1 MQNKKWPYPGA
12 RWWKFDFHTHTPES
26 KDTPWHTLIGTESE
40 LTPEKWLQKYMDA
53 EVDCVAITDHNSG
66 AWIDKLKD
74 AYKRMRQQAA
84 PGFRELHLF
93 PGVEISVNGGFHL
106 LVILDKNKTASDIN
120 DLLAKVYY
128 EGTNGD
134 SNGVTRKSPTE
145 VIEAALE
152 ADGIPIPAHAD
163 SRKGLLRVE
172 ESNPASP
179 VLDANTIKQV
189 LEQPGLLAMEVIN
202 PSGPMPAVYEQL
214 GLSWSKVLGSDCHNF
229 RSGNQPGSRYTWVK
243 MASPSLEGLRLAL
256 LDGAGFSIRRS
267 NESESFDPFRHP
279 LLQSRPQRLPRS
291 NESESFDPFRRPEHF
306 IEAVEIADARYMGRS
321 APAKFRFSPWLNALV
336 GGRGTGKSTVIH
348 ALRLAARREHE
359 LKKLDESSEPHRTF
373 EQFNQ
378 AYKNRNDMGGWTD
391 KTKITCTVM
400 RYGVRH
406 RVHWHWHWQQDG
418 RDAAVEEDDGSG
430 NWIASQ
436 IQTVP
441 PERFPLRIFSQG
453 QIAALAGENQQALL
467 QVIDEAAEVE
477 TLKKVLEES
486 KREFDALR
494 ARIREFDGK
503 LGRRDALVV
512 EQRDV
517 ERRLKRFEEAGHT
530 VILTTYRRRN
540 LQRRETD
547 WQFEVSEK
555 AAELIEEAATA
566 VAALQPEDLPE
577 GLFDTAAEEERQAA
591 AIMAA
596 LAAAVG
602 AASQDLRGAA
612 QRLRGVIGSRREQ
625 LAESAWQAAFDQAVS
640 SYETL
645 VKALRAE
652 GVTDLN
658 EYGRLTQERQ
668 RLDSELKDLE
678 SLKEERGRLSQES
691 QSLLWKVLE
700 ARRDVSAAREEFLE
714 ETLAQNEFVCIRSQ
728 IYGSDPQA
736 VERSLREALKVPDD
750 RFEDDIFVVK
760 DDGSTK
766 GIVAAL
772 LENLPAEPVMRRS
785 EIERRIDDLKRRI
798 EAACSGRGD
807 FGGHL
812 NNYLEREF
820 KRSPELLDKLL
831 TWFPDDGLQVEY
843 SRSGDGKDFQPIAQA
858 SAGQRAAAMLA
869 FLLAHGEEPLVVD
882 QPEDDLDNHLIYD
895 LIVRQIRK
903 NKLRRQIVVVTHNP
917 NIVVNGDAEMLH
929 ALDFLNGQ
937 CVIAQSGSLQKK
949 DMRDEICRV
958 MEGGSEAFKR
968 RYRRLEAETTHV

>member
-1 MQNKKWPYPGA
+1 MTARQNKEWPYPGA
-12 RWWKFDFHTHTPES
+12 RWWKFDFHTHTPAS

-66 AWIDKLKD
+66 AWIDNLKD
-74 AYKRMRQQAA
+74 AYERMRQQAA
-84 PGFRELHLF
+84 PGFRKLHLF
-93 PGVEISVNGGFHL
+93 PGVEISVNVGFHL
-106 LVILDKNKTASDIN
+106 LAILDKNKTASDIN

-128 EGTNGD
+128 KGTKGD

-145 VIEAALE
+145 VIEAVLE
-152 ADGIPIPAHAD
+152 AGGIPIPAHVD
-163 SRKGLLRVE
+163 SQKGLLRVDE
-172 ESNPASP
+172 NNSASP

-189 LEQPGLLAMEVIN
+189 LEQPGLLAMEVID
-202 PSGPMPAVYEQL
+202 PSKPMPAVYEQL

-267 NESESFDPFRHP
+267 DEPKPF
-279 LLQSRPQRLPRS
+279 
-291 NESESFDPFRRPEHF
+291 NPFGRPEHF
-306 IEAVEIADARYMGRS
+306 IEAVEIADARYMGRG
-321 APAKFRFSPWLNALV
+321 APATLEFGPWLNALV

-359 LKKLDESSEPHRTF
+359 LKKFDDSSEPRRTF
-373 EQFNQ
+373 ERFNRVSK
-378 AYKNRNDMGGWTD
+378 YLTDMGGWTD
-391 KTKITCTVM
+391 KTKITWTVM
-400 RYGVRH
+400 RHGVRH
-406 RVHWHWHWQQDG
+406 LVHWQQN
-418 RDAAVEEDDGSG
+418 RSDAAVKEDDGSG
-430 NWIASQ
+430 NWITSQ
-436 IQTVP
+436 IQTVT

-503 LGRRDALVV
+503 LDRRDALVV

-530 VILTTYRRRN
+530 TILTTYRRRN

-547 WQFEVSEK
+547 RQFEVSEK
-555 AAELIEEAATA
+555 AAERIEAAATA
-566 VAALQPEDLPE
+566 VAALQPEDLPD

-625 LAESAWQAAFDQAVS
+625 LAESAWQAAVDQAVS
-640 SYETL
+640 RYETL
-645 VKALRAE
+645 VKELRAE

-691 QSLLWKVLE
+691 QSLLRKVLE
-700 ARRDVSAAREEFLE
+700 ARRAVSAAREEFLE
-714 ETLAQNEFVCIRSQ
+714 RTLAQNEFVRIRSQ
-728 IYGSDPQA
+728 TYGSDPQA

-772 LENLPAEPVMRRS
+772 LENLPAEPAMRRS

-820 KRSPELLDKLL
+820 KRSPDLLDKLL

-929 ALDFLNGQ
+929 ALDFRNGQ
-937 CVIAQSGSLQKK
+937 CVVAQSGSLQEK

-968 RYRRLEAETTHV
+968 RYRRLGAETTHVR

>member
-1 MQNKKWPYPGA
+1 MTARQNKEWPYPGA
-12 RWWKFDFHTHTPES
+12 RWWKFDFHTHTPAS
-26 KDTPWHTLIGTESE
+26 KDYGKG
-40 LTPEKWLQKYMDA
+40 PEQASLKQIAPQDWLLGFMRA
-53 EVDCVAITDHNSG
+53 GVDCVAVTDHNSG
-66 AWIDKLKD
+66 DWIDGLK
-74 AYKRMRQQAA
+74 QALRTLEHESH
-84 PGFRELHLF
+84 PEFRPMHLF
-93 PGVEISVNGGFHL
+93 PGVEITTNNGIH
-106 LVILDKNKTASDIN
+106 ILA
-120 DLLAKVYY
+120 
-128 EGTNGD
+128 
-134 SNGVTRKSPTE
+134 
-145 VIEAALE
+145 
-152 ADGIPIPAHAD
+152 
-163 SRKGLLRVE
+163 
-172 ESNPASP
+172 
-179 VLDANTIKQV
+179 VLDANKGSTDV
-189 LEQPGLLAMEVIN
+189 AGLLGAVKYRGVRGASDAAAELAAIGVVEAISEAGGIPILAHVDGPAGAWELSGSALAPLLDFDGLFAMETIGTAGEK
-202 PSGPMPAVYEQL
+202 PELYRQRRLAWAE
-214 GLSWSKVLGSDCHNF
+214 VLGSDSHHP
-229 RSGNQPGSRYTWVK
+229 SGETGPRFPGSHYTWVK

-267 NESESFDPFRHP
+267 DEPKPF
-279 LLQSRPQRLPRS
+279 
-291 NESESFDPFRRPEHF
+291 NPFGLPEHF
-306 IEAVEIADARYMGRS
+306 IEAVEIADARYMGRG

-359 LKKLDESSEPHRTF
+359 LKKFDDKSEPRRTF
-373 EQFNQ
+373 ERFNRASQ
-378 AYKNRNDMGGWTD
+378 GRADPGGLKD
-391 KTKITCTVM
+391 ETKIQWTLM
-400 RYGVRH
+400 RDGVRH
-406 RVHWHWHWQQDG
+406 LVHWSQDG
-418 RDAAVEEDDGSG
+418 SDAAVEEDDGSG
-430 NWIASQ
+430 NWIASPSR
-436 IQTVP
+436 TVTP
-441 PERFPLRIFSQG
+441 KRFPLRIFSQG

-467 QVIDEAAEVE
+467 QVIDEAAGVE
-477 TLKKVLEES
+477 TLKKVLAES
-486 KREFDALR
+486 KQEFDALR

-547 WQFEVSEK
+547 RQFEVSEK
-555 AAELIEEAATA
+555 AAERIEAAATA
-566 VAALQPEDLPE
+566 VAALQPEDLPD

-625 LAESAWQAAFDQAVS
+625 LAESAWQAAVDQAVS
-640 SYETL
+640 RYETL

-691 QSLLWKVLE
+691 QSLLRKVLE
-700 ARRDVSAAREEFLE
+700 ARRAVSAARDKFLE
-714 ETLAQNEFVCIRSQ
+714 KTLAQNEFVRIQSQ
-728 IYGSDPQA
+728 TYGSDPQA

-772 LENLPAEPVMRRS
+772 LENLPAEPAMRRS

-929 ALDFLNGQ
+929 ALDFRNGQ
-937 CVIAQSGSLQKK
+937 CVVAQSGSLQEK

-968 RYRRLEAETTHV
+968 RYRRLGAETTHVR